1 MTSCDVTIVY
11 MKSWPYYVFYGY
23 ACTWSLNGREMNE
36 GRFLAHFMAIKSKR
50 ADVSYM
56 VSCGGGKVEYSGW

>member
-1 MTSCDVTIVY
+1 MVT
-11 MKSWPYYVFYGY
+11 
-23 ACTWSLNGREMNE
+23 CTWSLNGREMNE